1 MTINP
6 TRPLQPQPGSIR
18 TRVFDRIVNHGGR
31 QFYATKD
38 MAIIFSARAEDV
50 IARNDTELVPLL
62 HRGGVDLLLIS
73 PNTVFT
79 VEAAVKHLRLA

>member
-6 TRPLQPQPGSIR
+6 ARLPQSEPTEIR
-18 TRVFDRIVNHGGR
+18 SRVFDRIVNHSGR
-31 QFYATKD
+31 QFYATRD

-73 PNTVFT
+73 PKTVFT
-79 VEAAVKHLRLA
+79 VETVVKHLRLA